1 LTLDHTTNRARSK
14 TRTAAAKTDTRSKR
28 METVLEHMN
37 AENGHEFERCIDAF
51 DHPRYEI
58 IATGEIYDGPTEV
71 ARLLDEN
78 KRAFPD
84 FHFDVRRM
92 RDADEAVIVEGDFR
106 GTHRGLWRGLPS
118 TGRAVDF
125 PVIIVFEFE
134 GDRMVCERTYFDLG
148 MPLRQLGVARNPNTR
163 SGQIATALNHPVTVG
178 RAVLGELRRRAG
190 VAKPWPVA
198 AGARDNSAHPRGW
211 RPQAIVGSEI
221 TNAVSGERLV
231 FLQTHESSQGRLF
244 QAEILMPA
252 GNYVIESHFHPSQVE
267 RFEVIAGQLGV
278 RVGNAIQY
286 ITAGQDVVVPIRTTH
301 SYWNAGRGE
310 LRILYEHRPALVSA
324 EVFFLTYFGLS
335 RVGKLSATG
344 QMNLLQSAVL
354 IRDVGDFIR
363 PPQPPMAIQGPLF
376 APLALL
382 GDLLGYRPWYPELL
396 DPAGSMS

>member
-1 LTLDHTTNRARSK
+1 MSK
-14 TRTAAAKTDTRSKR
+14 SVKAVADIKKAPPSKR
-28 METVLEHMN
+28 MGIVLEHMN
-37 AENGHEFERCIDAF
+37 AENGHDFERCIDAF
-51 DHPRYEI
+51 GHPRYEV
-58 IATGEIYDGPTEV
+58 IATGEVYDGSGEV
-71 ARLLDEN
+71 ASLLEEN

-84 FHFDVRRM
+84 FHFDIRRM

-106 GTHRGLWRGLPS
+106 GTHHGLWRGLPP

-134 GDRMVCERTYFDLG
+134 GDRMVCERTYFNLG
-148 MPLRQLGVARNPNTR
+148 TPLRQLGVARDPNTT
-163 SGQIATALNHPVTVG
+163 SGQIAAALNHPLTVG
-178 RAVLGELRRRAG
+178 GAVLGELRRRLRSGANPPP
-190 VAKPWPVA
+190 AS
-198 AGARDNSAHPRGW
+198 AGARDYAARPPGW
-211 RPQAIVGSEI
+211 RPQAVVGAEI

-231 FLQTHESSQGRLF
+231 FLQTHASSQGELF
-244 QAEILMPA
+244 QAEISMPA

-267 RFEVIAGQLGV
+267 RFEVVSGQLGV

-286 ITAGQDVVVPIRTTH
+286 ITKGQDAVIPIRTTH

-335 RVGKLSATG
+335 RAGKVSATG

-363 PPQPPMAIQGPLF
+363 PPQPPLAVQGPLF
-376 APLALL
+376 APLAAL
-382 GDLLGYRPWYPELL
+382 GNLLGYRPWYPEYL
-396 DPAGSMS
+396 DPHATLV

>member
-1 LTLDHTTNRARSK
+1 LTVDDATERDR
-14 TRTAAAKTDTRSKR
+14 AAAATDTGGAPLRKR
-28 METVLEHMN
+28 MDVVLEHMN
-37 AENGHEFERCIDAF
+37 AENEHEFERCIDAF
-51 DHPRYEI
+51 THPRYEI
-58 IATGEIYDGPTEV
+58 IATGEIYDGPGEV
-71 ARLLDEN
+71 ASLLNEN

-106 GTHRGLWRGLPS
+106 GTHQGLWRGLPP

-148 MPLRQLGVARNPNTR
+148 TPLRQLGVARDPNTR
-163 SGQIATALNHPVTVG
+163 SGRIAAALNHPVTVG
-178 RAVLGELRRRAG
+178 RAVFGELRRRTTATQPQ
-190 VAKPWPVA
+190 AMA
-198 AGARDNSAHPRGW
+198 EGAREPGVRPLGW
-211 RPQAIVGSEI
+211 RPQAVVGAEI

-231 FLQTHESSQGRLF
+231 FLQTHASSQGKLF
-244 QAEILMPA
+244 QAEISMPA

-267 RFEVIAGQLGV
+267 RFEVISGQLGV
-278 RVGNAIQY
+278 RVGNAILY
-286 ITAGQDVVVPIRTTH
+286 ITEGQDAVVPVRTTH

-335 RVGKLSATG
+335 RAGKLSSTG

-363 PPQPPMAIQGPLF
+363 PPQPPLAIQDPLF
-376 APLALL
+376 APLAAL
-382 GDLLGYRPWYPELL
+382 GEMLGYRPWYPEYL
-396 DPAGSMS
+396 DTMEPPA